1 MDEHL
6 AFKGKAGKLDERV
19 FSKLKLLCRPV
30 KARQDN
36 AQQGNE
42 TTLVSKDDVPFYNT
56 RLVLRTVEKPW
67 TGDLSEEEIENN
79 LEQIILHYA
88 IVPQVAYYR
97 NKQTVSFVAPYF
109 GGGTLDEVIQ
119 KERDKTAAVE
129 TEIPSERKPEITLE
143 RPQTLEWKD
152 KLRILY
158 QICRAIEYLHQPPKC
173 ERKPV
178 SHGNICMQNVL
189 LDEQKNARLLFLT
202 PKSVEG
208 GVGEEQFQEDKNKDV
223 HAFKENAS
231 ESDLRGEGINWWTP
245 LQDVGKTKE
254 KCEICCVNKPE
265 KTFEKLTHDQFCGS
279 KIQMCVGCLRNWQFN
294 PVKCHT
300 CDQDKI
306 RSPVGDGWCA
316 IMIAGTD
323 EKQDITKRFEDD
335 IEKLKDRV
343 ITKVTLMGVRNN
355 VVTVKKSNTTYG
367 EQLEKAFNNV
377 DTPEITTIVLVY
389 SGHHWDGIFQLDT

>member
-223 HAFKENAS
+223 HAFKEIGS
-231 ESDLRGEGINWWTP
+231 QRRGY
-245 LQDVGKTKE
+245 
-254 KCEICCVNKPE
+254 
-265 KTFEKLTHDQFCGS
+265 KLVD
-279 KIQMCVGCLRNWQFN
+279 
-294 PVKCHT
+294 P
-300 CDQDKI
+300 
-306 RSPVGDGWCA
+306 
-316 IMIAGTD
+316 IARRWKN
-323 EKQDITKRFEDD
+323 ER
-335 IEKLKDRV
+335 
-343 ITKVTLMGVRNN
+343 KV
-355 VVTVKKSNTTYG
+355 
-367 EQLEKAFNNV
+367 
-377 DTPEITTIVLVY
+377 
-389 SGHHWDGIFQLDT
+389 